1 MKPSLKALSG
11 CALAVLVPIW
21 LTVTP
26 AAQGKDGERHAVP
39 RERARSAGPSRPA
52 PAERDERSRGDDE
65 RPAGRAVPRESPRQS
80 DRRDDWER
88 RPDYRNYG
96 KGGRRVVIPEY
107 YVYPWG
113 YPGLGGYYDPYDPYY
128 YGSGSYSR
136 SYGAPFHGYLRLKMK
151 PRDAAVFVDGYYVG
165 VVDEFDGILQ
175 GLHIEWGPHRI
186 EVRKPGYK
194 TLALDVRIEA
204 DRTVTYRGDLRPLG
218 P

>member
-1 MKPSLKALSG
+1 MKPSLKGLSG

-26 AAQGKDGERHAVP
+26 AAQENEGERHAVP
-39 RERARSAGPSRPA
+39 RERARPAEPSRPA
-52 PAERDERSRGDDE
+52 PAEREERSKRDDERS
-65 RPAGRAVPRESPRQS
+65 AGRAVPRESPRPS

-88 RPDYRNYG
+88 RSDSRTYG
-96 KGGRRVVIPEY
+96 NRGRRVVIPEY

-113 YPGLGGYYDPYDPYY
+113 YGSFGGYYDPYDPYY

-136 SYGAPFHGYLRLKMK
+136 SYGTPFHGYVRLKMK

-175 GLHIEWGPHRI
+175 ALHIEWGPHRI
-186 EVRKPGYK
+186 EVHKPGYE
-194 TLALDVRIEA
+194 TLTLDVRIEP
-204 DRTVTYRGDLRPLG
+204 DRTVTYRGDLRPLR

>member
-11 CALAVLVPIW
+11 CALAGLVPIW

-26 AAQGKDGERHAVP
+26 AAQGDDGERHAVP
-39 RERARSAGPSRPA
+39 RERARSAEPSRPA
-52 PAERDERSRGDDE
+52 PAERNERSRGDDG
-65 RPAGRAVPRESPRQS
+65 RSAGRAVPRESPRQS

-88 RPDYRNYG
+88 PSDHRNYG
-96 KGGRRVVIPEY
+96 KGGRRVVIPAY

-113 YPGLGGYYDPYDPYY
+113 
-128 YGSGSYSR
+128 
-136 SYGAPFHGYLRLKMK
+136 YGAPFHGYLRLKMK

-175 GLHIEWGPHRI
+175 RLHIEWGPHRI
-186 EVRKPGYK
+186 EVHKPGYK
-194 TLALDVRIEA
+194 TLTLDVRIEP
-204 DRTVTYRGDLRPLG
+204 DRTLTYRGDLRPQR